1 MRFLILP
8 LLLVGCA
15 APGSSTKIPQPVA
28 IALAGGDVAEL
39 PPEAWNGP
47 PVELAMYW
55 YDRQWGI
62 QVDRDGE
69 GAHFVDL
76 QSAADGANALEA
88 RKSDNQRATDMFGQ
102 FTQVLQQGMA
112 LGMGIAGGGAQ
123 PDPIG
128 QAVGGFL
135 AREGRLPNAAELDA
149 LYRSLQTLGQPLAPT
164 QPTPPT
170 PTNSNLIPGTVPGVP
185 EPRQ

>member
-62 QVDRDGE
+62 QVSSRGRIRNRI
-69 GAHFVDL
+69 GRSPHPKRAHRWPRRCP
-76 QSAADGANALEA
+76 AC
-88 RKSDNQRATDMFGQ
+88 R
-102 FTQVLQQGMA
+102 
-112 LGMGIAGGGAQ
+112 
-123 PDPIG
+123 
-128 QAVGGFL
+128 
-135 AREGRLPNAAELDA
+135 GRTHP
-149 LYRSLQTLGQPLAPT
+149 
-164 QPTPPT
+164 
-170 PTNSNLIPGTVPGVP
+170 
-185 EPRQ
+185 